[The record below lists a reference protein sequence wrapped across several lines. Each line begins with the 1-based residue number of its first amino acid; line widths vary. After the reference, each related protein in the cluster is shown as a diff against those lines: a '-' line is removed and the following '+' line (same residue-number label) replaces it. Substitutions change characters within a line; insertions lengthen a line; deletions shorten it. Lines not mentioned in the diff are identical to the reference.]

1 MFNIQ
6 NFSKNVEYSAHWT
19 THYHPKILQ
28 NFVRLKYTFFEEW
41 PNFYTINVHNF
52 FKECS
57 KLYALNELHYSKNLH
72 NFVLPKYTIFKWVY
86 TILHLQQMI
95 FLEECTLLIFN
106 IHNISTNVQKSINST
121 YTIFQR
127 MFKIMHIQGTLV
139 LHNIWE
145 IITLPKYQV
154 FLYLIEFIYLVVA
167 QKLQFNYLL
176 QKDLH
181 LHYTIPHVQ

>member
-1 MFNIQ
+1 MVLFEVCNFFKNTQNSWCSTYKTYLRMLNIPLI
-6 NFSKNVEYSAHWT
+6 ERA
-19 THYHPKILQ
+19 HYHPKILQ
-28 NFVRLKYTFFEEW
+28 NFVRLKYAFFEEW

-57 KLYALNELHYSKNLH
+57 KLYAFNKLHYSKNLH

-121 YTIFQR
+121 YTIFKECLKLCA
-127 MFKIMHIQGTLV
+127 FKEH
-139 LHNIWE
+139 
-145 IITLPKYQV
+145 
-154 FLYLIEFIYLVVA
+154 
-167 QKLQFNYLL
+167 
-176 QKDLH
+176 
-181 LHYTIPHVQ
+181 

>member
-6 NFSKNVEYSAHWT
+6 NFSKNVEYSAHWMT
-19 THYHPKILQ
+19 LSPKD
-28 NFVRLKYTFFEEW
+28 FTKFCTFEEHIFRRMAK
-41 PNFYTINVHNF
+41 FYTINVHNF

-57 KLYALNELHYSKNLH
+57 KLYAFNKLHYSKNLH